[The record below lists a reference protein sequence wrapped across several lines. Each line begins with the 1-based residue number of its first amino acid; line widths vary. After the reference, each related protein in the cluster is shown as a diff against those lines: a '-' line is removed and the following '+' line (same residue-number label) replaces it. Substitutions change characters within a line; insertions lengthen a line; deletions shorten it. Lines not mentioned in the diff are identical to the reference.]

1 MSTKLALSSALSI
14 MLMAGFAL
22 LGPQALGA
30 GAEGQSLFGPAPTA
44 KLQPLPLLPLF
55 PGLR

>member
-14 MLMAGFAL
+14 MLMAAFAL
-22 LGPQALGA
+22 LGPQALGSDSQ
-30 GAEGQSLFGPAPTA
+30 GQTLFGPAPKA
-44 KLQPLPLLPLF
+44 ELPALPLLPLL